1 MPSKRIGVL
10 GASSFAGQ
18 RALKQLVAQ
27 GYEVIAFSRTQQ
39 TGGGEVGV
47 IWHQLPGAD
56 AGAEIIPLSPIEEWL
71 CFAPIWILADF
82 LPWLQAC
89 GVRRIVAFSSTSRFT
104 KAVGAG
110 SQDPAE
116 NALAERLA
124 SSEDALAQW
133 AERHSVNWKVLR
145 PTLIYGLDQDR
156 NLSEIARFIRKFGFF
171 PLLGAASGKRQPIH
185 VDDVAAAAVAAIQS
199 SCPGTRAYNI
209 SGGEVL
215 TYREMV
221 CRIFLALKKSP
232 RFLHV
237 PLPVF
242 GVGVRCLSVLP
253 RYRHWTVSMAERMN
267 RDQEFAHSEAAR
279 DFGFSA
285 RLFNFDGN

>member
-1 MPSKRIGVL
+1 MLSKRIGVL
-10 GASSFAGQ
+10 GASSFAGRQ
-18 RALKQLVAQ
+18 TLKQLVAH
-27 GYEVIAFSRTQQ
+27 GYEVIAFSRVRQ
-39 TGGGEVGV
+39 TDASDVGV
-47 IWHQLPGAD
+47 IWSQLPDGKSVPTP
-56 AGAEIIPLSPIEEWL
+56 GGPIEEWL
-71 CFAPIWILADF
+71 CFAPIWVMTDF
-82 LPWLQAC
+82 FSLLQAS

-104 KAVGAG
+104 KAAGAG
-110 SQDPAE
+110 SQNPAE

-124 SSEDALAQW
+124 SGEDALSQW
-133 AERHSVNWKVLR
+133 AKSQSVDWIVLR

-156 NLSEIARFIRKFGFF
+156 NLSEIAKFIKKFGFF

-199 SCPGTRAYNI
+199 ARPCNRAYNI

-221 CRIFLALKKSP
+221 SRIFLALRKSP

-237 PLPVF
+237 PLLAF
-242 GVGVRCLSVLP
+242 GVGVRCMRVFP

-267 RDQEFAHSEAAR
+267 HDQVFTHTEAAR

-285 RLFNFDGN
+285 RPFNFDAN